1 MICLRRPDLYEQA
14 AQMVQDAGAAG
25 DDKARRRL
33 MACCQGE
40 VEVITLGNVFPSIAE
55 SSAQHYQRA
64 IQEINEE
71 P

>member
-1 MICLRRPDLYEQA
+1 
-14 AQMVQDAGAAG
+14 MVQDAGAAG

-33 MACCQGE
+33 MACCQRE
-40 VEVITLGNVFPSIAE
+40 VEMITLGNVFPSIAE